1 MHMFRT
7 FLTGLLGLIIVITA
21 DNAHAE
27 QLSFK
32 KSRQGDSQH
41 FQYKWLDS
49 NGNTQQI
56 GFNLDSNKLA
66 ATPTEQQNYRPELAM
81 RYVTVELL
89 KVARQFDPRDA
100 NIKIRQQGDTV
111 LTNVKARDKEKL
123 NMIQGQ
129 LAQAKEA
136 AYDDY
141 LDKHY
146 FTRYRSFF
154 NEEAIKPD
162 HIRYMSEMTD
172 ALIPLSQAFYEKV
185 NTQADA
191 REYFNLLLS
200 WVQSIPYDALDN
212 RAQSNGSGFAPPAQL
227 LNENRGDCDS
237 KSVLIASIA
246 RAFLPDTAMVLVLLP
261 EHALLG
267 IALTPKKGEE
277 TLVEDGKTYVLMEP
291 TGPALFTFGEI
302 AESSAKDIA
311 KGMYTLEQIQ

>member
-1 MHMFRT
+1 MDEGQRF
-7 FLTGLLGLIIVITA
+7 
-21 DNAHAE
+21 E
-27 QLSFK
+27 
-32 KSRQGDSQH
+32 
-41 FQYKWLDS
+41 YKWLDS
-49 NGNTQQI
+49 EGTSRHI
-56 GFNLDSNKLA
+56 VFTLDNSKLSTA
-66 ATPTEQQNYRPELAM
+66 PTEQKNYRPELAM

-100 NIKIRQQGDTV
+100 NVKIRQQGDTV
-111 LTNVKARDKEKL
+111 LINVKARSEEKL
-123 NMIQGQ
+123 KVIQGQ
-129 LAQAKEA
+129 LALAKDQ

-146 FTRYRSFF
+146 FTRYRTLF

-162 HIRYMSEMTD
+162 HVRYMKEMTES
-172 ALIPLSQAFYEKV
+172 LIPLSQAFYEQV

-212 RAQSNGSGFAPPAQL
+212 RAQSNGSGFAPPIQL

-277 TLVEDGKTYVLMEP
+277 TLVEDGKTYVLIEP
-291 TGPALFTFGEI
+291 TGPALFKFGEI
-302 AESSAKDIA
+302 AESSKKDIA
-311 KGMYTLEQIQ
+311 KGMYTLEKIQ

>member
-1 MHMFRT
+1 MYVR
-7 FLTGLLGLIIVITA
+7 FLLSLALFLIV
-21 DNAHAE
+21 NATVAE
-27 QLSFK
+27 QLNFK
-32 KSRQGDSQH
+32 KSRLDEGQR
-41 FQYKWLDS
+41 FEYKWLDS
-49 NGNTQQI
+49 EGTSRHI
-56 GFNLDSNKLA
+56 AFTLDNSKLSTA
-66 ATPTEQQNYRPELAM
+66 PTEQKNYRPELAM

-100 NIKIRQQGDTV
+100 NVKIRQQGDTV
-111 LTNVKARDKEKL
+111 LTNVKARSEEKL
-123 NMIQGQ
+123 KVIQGQ
-129 LAQAKEA
+129 LAQAKDQ

-146 FTRYRSFF
+146 FTRYRTFF

-162 HIRYMSEMTD
+162 HVRYMKEMTES
-172 ALIPLSQAFYEKV
+172 LIPLSQAFYEQV

-212 RAQSNGSGFAPPAQL
+212 RAQSNGSGFAPPIQL

-267 IALTPKKGEE
+267 IALSPKKGEE
-277 TLVEDGKTYVLMEP
+277 TLKADGKTYVLMEP
-291 TGPALFTFGEI
+291 TGPALLKFGEV

-311 KGMYTLEQIQ
+311 KGLYTLEEIQ